1 VTKIGSPAANRANRR
16 VEAWNFGH
24 EVLPFTLTV
33 VAAKAGTQGHSS
45 KQLPWTPAFAVVMNG
60 DS

>member
-1 VTKIGSPAANRANRR
+1 
-16 VEAWNFGH
+16 
-24 EVLPFTLTV
+24 LTV